1 VEWKPIGKT
10 CGNVSGGGGQ
20 IMVEMCDTLI
30 KIERVQ
36 VAINILRWKGLGVH
50 RRRGLIL
57 ERDWCLPLTFYD
69 S

>member
-1 VEWKPIGKT
+1 MEWKPIGKT

-30 KIERVQ
+30 NIARVTV

-50 RRRGLIL
+50 RRR
-57 ERDWCLPLTFYD
+57 
-69 S
+69 